1 MIKVTVMT
9 PQREGARFDHACC
22 RDSHMPMVK
31 AALGAACT
39 GDAVAKGLGGGTPG
53 SPAPEVADCEPFF
66 DSVPAFQ
73 PAFQPAFAPRGKAIM
88 ADVPNDTDI
97 TPVMQVSD
105 VVV

>member
-31 AALGAACT
+31 AAVGAACT
-39 GDAVAKGLGGGTPG
+39 GDTVAKGLGGGTPG
-53 SPAPEVADCEPFF
+53 SPAPDVADCELFF

-73 PAFQPAFAPRGKAIM
+73 QAFAPQGKAIM
-88 ADVPNDTDI
+88 ADVPNDIDI